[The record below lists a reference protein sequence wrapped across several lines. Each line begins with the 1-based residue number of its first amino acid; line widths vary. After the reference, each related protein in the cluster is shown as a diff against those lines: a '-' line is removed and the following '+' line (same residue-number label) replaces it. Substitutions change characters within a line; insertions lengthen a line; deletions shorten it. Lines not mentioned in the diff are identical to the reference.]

1 MDSLTK
7 CVLQPFLG
15 VNDSELQNVKSFTQ
29 TKIFK
34 LIHDLFLGISAQ
46 SMVLTHMSL
55 SVSLG
60 SLG

>member
-15 VNDSELQNVKSFTQ
+15 VNDSELQNVKSFTR
-29 TKIFK
+29 TKTSK

-46 SMVLTHMSL
+46 SMVLTHM
-55 SVSLG
+55 
-60 SLG
+60 

>member
-15 VNDSELQNVKSFTQ
+15 VNDSELQNVKSFTR

-46 SMVLTHMSL
+46 SMVLTHM
-55 SVSLG
+55 
-60 SLG
+60 